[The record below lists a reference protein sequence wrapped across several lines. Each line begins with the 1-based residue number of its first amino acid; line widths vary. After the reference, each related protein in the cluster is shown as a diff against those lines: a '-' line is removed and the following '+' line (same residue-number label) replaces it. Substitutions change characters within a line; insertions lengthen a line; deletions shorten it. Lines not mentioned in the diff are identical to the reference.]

1 MNKLKGL
8 VPSRPRPSSILLV
21 LLMCFVGTIPSFAQ
35 SAAILHG
42 TVTDAGGAAIPS
54 AKVTVTDVATSV
66 VTNTTA
72 DGSGNYSFP
81 SLVPAEYTV
90 TVEAPG
96 FKTEELKGIVLTVNQ
111 NAREDIKLQVGSVD
125 TRVEVTGA
133 APLVDTSTAS
143 VGTVIVRA

>member
-1 MNKLKGL
+1 ELRFGGL
-8 VPSRPRPSSILLV
+8 VVSNLNGQVPCRPRLSSILLV
-21 LLMCFVGTIPSFAQ
+21 LLICLVGTLPSLAQ
-35 SAAILHG
+35 SAATLHG

-81 SLVPAEYTV
+81 SLAPAGYSI

-96 FKTEELKGIVLTVNQ
+96 
-111 NAREDIKLQVGSVD
+111 
-125 TRVEVTGA
+125 
-133 APLVDTSTAS
+133 
-143 VGTVIVRA
+143 